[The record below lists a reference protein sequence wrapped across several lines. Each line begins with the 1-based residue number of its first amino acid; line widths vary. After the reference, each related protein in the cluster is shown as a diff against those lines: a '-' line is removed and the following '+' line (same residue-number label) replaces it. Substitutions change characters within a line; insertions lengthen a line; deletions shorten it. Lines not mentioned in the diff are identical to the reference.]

1 MKKFFCLVIAFLI
14 LLALPLRA
22 QSVFGIAQSWR
33 GESYVA
39 ESVDVRGV
47 TAAFTSHFMNNSL
60 VKQLLLAM
68 EQGEQKGTIFDYQP
82 EVNYVMLR
90 VMGKHREEM
99 QVKVWKHPKGVVRAA
114 VKMVNED
121 EDTIPRLFL
130 FAVSADGK
138 MTPMDE
144 PEGIVYDD
152 IVNFFLPCS
161 NDDAIDVEKEHT
173 FYDYILPCDDGSFEY
188 MPYEASPVASLT
200 CYILDKDPVTNIRKS
215 PGGELLGQLRGSD
228 DWMFTICEPAR
239 GWWKIFG
246 TKLGSLDI
254 SNGAWI
260 HYSVLGMRTRNYGG
274 QTLKLRAAP
283 SSDAQ
288 VVATIKEE
296 EMTVRP
302 MDITPDG
309 EWTKVK
315 CAAGTGWI
323 ESSWLCGNPY
333 TTCA

>member
-173 FYDYILPCDDGSFEY
+173 FYDYILPRDDGSFEY

-228 DWMFTICEPAR
+228 DWMFTICEPAK
-239 GWWKIFG
+239 GWCRR
-246 TKLGSLDI
+246 S
-254 SNGAWI
+254 S
-260 HYSVLGMRTRNYGG
+260 
-274 QTLKLRAAP
+274 AP
-283 SSDAQ
+283 SSAPWTSLMARGSTTLCWGCAP
-288 VVATIKEE
+288 AT
-296 EMTVRP
+296 TAGRRSSCAPPLRP
-302 MDITPDG
+302 MPR
-309 EWTKVK
+309 WSPPSRWRK
-315 CAAGTGWI
+315 
-323 ESSWLCGNPY
+323 
-333 TTCA
+333 

>member
-1 MKKFFCLVIAFLI
+1 MKRLLPLLVLI
-14 LLALPLRA
+14 MTALPVGA
-22 QSVFGIAQSWR
+22 QSVFGVAQSWR
-33 GESYVA
+33 SKSYVA
-39 ESVDVRGV
+39 ESVDAKGV
-47 TAAFTSHFMNNSL
+47 LKAFSDNFKDNSL
-60 VKQLLLAM
+60 VRQMGVAM
-68 EQGEQKGTIFDYQP
+68 EQGAQKGTIFAYEP
-82 EVNYVMLR
+82 EVDYIMLR
-90 VMGKHREEM
+90 IMGRHREEM

-114 VKMVNED
+114 VKLVNED

-130 FAVSADGK
+130 FAVAADGK

-161 NDDAIDVEKEHT
+161 NDDAIDIEKEHT
-173 FYDYILPCDDGSFEY
+173 YNDHILPRSDGSFEY
-188 MPYEASPVASLT
+188 MPYVASPAASLT
-200 CYILDKDPVTNIRKS
+200 CYILDKDPLTNVRRS
-215 PGGELLGQLRGSD
+215 PGGELLGQLRGD
-228 DWMFTICEPAR
+228 DDYMLTICEPSK

-246 TKLGSLDI
+246 TRVGSLDI
-254 SNGAWI
+254 SGGAWI

-274 QTLKLRAAP
+274 QALTLRAAP
-283 SSDAQ
+283 SADAQ
-288 VVATIKEE
+288 VVATIRTE

-302 MDITPDG
+302 VDISADG
-309 EWTKVK
+309 EWTKIK